1 MDNPQHYQPLSHA
14 LNPPLNPQAQT
25 TFPTTMF
32 PPKPSAST
40 AATGEPDEEE
50 EEEAEDEDDEGI
62 VEEQLNRTEPDI
74 QPTNSPAQNQN
85 SAEDSR
91 TSQQNPSQ
99 PGQDTQ
105 EPERKRRPGRPR
117 GSKNRKPRVGS
128 SRQEGGFY
136 YQGQLQSSAGPPHL
150 SDINPQNQQYY
161 EFQWRVL
168 NLCAEFYGAAEEL
181 VKATPP
187 MVVAQCYHM
196 GPGVKVDP
204 LTMLTE
210 AKRVCDTL
218 LANPSQ
224 LVSQPPPQVF
234 PAVSAFYPTNAAV
247 SIPPPPAATAS
258 SSKSPSAPVITNPQ
272 SFVVPLTTQPAGYPH
287 AQYPMYAPGQYPTT
301 PYYHQYY
308 TGTYY
313 PPQPV
318 QPAQPP
324 PPQASTSTVPT
335 SPPAPSV
342 STNAATGAV
351 GAWSDE
357 ETERLKKL
365 AEDSKSVGTSGEIE
379 WDWVVHQW
387 GNTRTRHAI
396 PFCDTS
402 HQILIKATNLGL
414 KESSGRAPKRR
425 RENESET
432 GQSPSVTA
440 APSAPPSTTS
450 AVQSTPTPAAQV
462 THTASPASHS
472 QPTSTPAASPALQHQ
487 QQPTSS
493 KSLTSTTPSQ
503 APQATTPTS
512 ALPWPMPT
520 VAVNTPSPV
529 IGASTSTVNQDH
541 RASYYRPR
549 PVDSNAQK
557 TTPIVHHQPHPYMY
571 QPQPNN
577 GVARNVRENGK

>member
-14 LNPPLNPQAQT
+14 LNPPLNPPVQPAFTTTIFQA
-25 TFPTTMF
+25 
-32 PPKPSAST
+32 KPLIP
-40 AATGEPDEEE
+40 ATVPGEREEEDEEE
-50 EEEAEDEDDEGI
+50 GEDEDDEGI
-62 VEEQLNRTEPDI
+62 VEEQLNQTEPDI

-85 SAEDSR
+85 STDDSR
-91 TSQQNPSQ
+91 TSQQSVSQ
-99 PGQDTQ
+99 TGQGTQ

-128 SRQEGGFY
+128 SRQEGSFY
-136 YQGQLQSSAGPPHL
+136 YQGQLQASTGPPHL

-210 AKRVCDTL
+210 AKRVCDAL

-234 PAVSAFYPTNAAV
+234 SGVPTFYPATTPV
-247 SIPPPPAATAS
+247 SMPPPPTTAS
-258 SSKSPSAPVITNPQ
+258 SSAKPTSAPVITNPQ
-272 SFVVPLTTQPAGYPH
+272 SFVVPLTAQPAGYPH
-287 AQYPMYAPGQYPTT
+287 AQYPIYTPGQYPTT

-318 QPAQPP
+318 TTTQ
-324 PPQASTSTVPT
+324 PPQASTSAVST
-335 SPPAPSV
+335 SPPASSV
-342 STNAATGAV
+342 SANAATGSV

-365 AEDSKSVGTSGEIE
+365 AEESKSVGTSGEIE

-387 GNTRTRHAI
+387 GNTRTRH
-396 PFCDTS
+396 
-402 HQILIKATNLGL
+402 QILIKATSLGL

-425 RENESET
+425 RENESEPA
-432 GQSPSVTA
+432 QSPSVAATP
-440 APSAPPSTTS
+440 APSTAPNV
-450 AVQSTPTPAAQV
+450 VQSNTTTTTVPVPPT
-462 THTASPASHS
+462 THAASPHS
-472 QPTSTPAASPALQHQ
+472 QPASTPAASPALQHQ
-487 QQPTSS
+487 QQPTTS
-493 KSLTSTTPSQ
+493 KNLTSTTPSQ
-503 APQATTPTS
+503 VPQSTTPTS

-529 IGASTSTVNQDH
+529 IGASTINQDH

-549 PVDSNAQK
+549 PAENAQK
-557 TTPIVHHQPHPYMY
+557 TTPAVHHQPHPYMY
-571 QPQPNN
+571 QPQSNN